1 MTNVLVTE
9 FIDFSVSFKDNL
21 HVSDGF
27 LHDFSGNI
35 LSALVARRKHLRGSN
50 VSFFLRI
57 LAVVETVNLWIG
69 LLRQWMK

>member
-1 MTNVLVTE
+1 MTNILVTE
-9 FIDFSVSFKDNL
+9 FSEFNVWFKDN
-21 HVSDGF
+21 SCDGF
-27 LHDFSGNI
+27 LHDLSGNI

-50 VSFFLRI
+50 VSIFLRI